1 MSTELKDVRHRI
13 AGTKQIGK
21 VTSALQMIA
30 SARLQQY
37 RRDIGRS
44 NAYRDTLRSLM
55 SQAVPAAGDLKHPLL
70 TTPENGVPLLI
81 VFGTDRGLC
90 GGFNADLLRS
100 IQTFGHSHPDMQ
112 MLVIGTLMSRRV
124 RRLPYP
130 VMQSVPRPR
139 REETEETVDSLVE
152 ILREAFTTQTARD
165 VHMLYHHFRSPLE
178 QIVTTEQILPLS
190 ALPTEQADTGSTL
203 GWAPFEP
210 SAQAV
215 LDWLIPEWLHR
226 SVFNACLNSL
236 GSEAASRKMSMA
248 RATDNA
254 KTIIDEQSMLYR
266 RLRQESIT
274 TEMLELSGGNLL

>member
-13 AGTKQIGK
+13 AGTKQIRK

-55 SQAVPAAGDLKHPLL
+55 AQAVPAAGDLEHPLL
-70 TTPENGVPLLI
+70 RTPENGTPILI
-81 VFGTDRGLC
+81 AFGTDRGLC
-90 GGFNADLLRS
+90 GGFNADLLRA
-100 IQTFGHSHPDMQ
+100 IQTFGRSHPNMQ
-112 MLVIGTLMSRRV
+112 LIIIGSLMSRRAQK
-124 RRLPYP
+124 LGYP
-130 VMQSVPRPR
+130 IIQSVARPR
-139 REETEETVDSLVE
+139 REETEETVDRLVKT
-152 ILREAFTTQTARD
+152 LRDAFMSETANE
-165 VHMLYHHFRSPLE
+165 VHILYHDFRSPLE
-178 QIVTTEQILPLS
+178 QVITVEQILPLAS
-190 ALPTEQADTGSTL
+190 LPTAQPERDGDL

-210 SAQAV
+210 SASAV

-236 GSEAASRKMSMA
+236 GSEAASRQMA
-248 RATDNA
+248 MTRATDNA
-254 KTIIDEQSMLYR
+254 KTIIEEQSMLYR